1 MTAGGRRSSSKNA
14 MQFMNKLDR
23 LVQLHV
29 SNIGGRTLA
38 TSPTAMQV
46 LRFVTLI
53 DATGREHPILVQCCT
68 SFQQL
73 QAMLKVVLRCKA
85 RDAQVQRR
93 YLDAGLY
100 DLSIDKGEQV
110 VQVTG
115 EASRWQSIDAGTK
128 LIMRVVF
135 QQKQTSTK
143 NYRCQLCGAS
153 NRVDCRNPANWSG
166 WLTEGSIDW

>member
-1 MTAGGRRSSSKNA
+1 
-14 MQFMNKLDR
+14 
-23 LVQLHV
+23 
-29 SNIGGRTLA
+29 
-38 TSPTAMQV
+38 
-46 LRFVTLI
+46 
-53 DATGREHPILVQCCT
+53 
-68 SFQQL
+68 
-73 QAMLKVVLRCKA
+73 MLKVVLRCKA

-115 EASRWQSIDAGTK
+115 EPSRWPCIDAGTK

-135 QQKQTSTK
+135 QQKQRSCK
-143 NYRCQLCGAS
+143 VHRCQLCGTS
-153 NRVDCRNPANWSG
+153 NRVECPDPTECG